1 MFFEVLWN
9 RGALAKHLKHLTC
22 SASSSES
29 LWIRLTNSASSS
41 AAAAAAAAAAA
52 TEASGGL
59 RKVVLFD

>member
-41 AAAAAAAAAAA
+41 AAAAAAAAAA